1 MTPSNFISSIR
12 SVLAALFRAPLTASL
27 LLFEVTRNYDVILP
41 LMASAGVGSIVGD
54 ILEDRFERPNEMQRR
69 DRDPVSWGDLSF
81 PDWKAIME
89 QKTGTS
95 SSEETLVVATS
106 DSVEKEDSKR

>member
-1 MTPSNFISSIR
+1 M
-12 SVLAALFRAPLTASL
+12 AALFRAPLTASL

-81 PDWKAIME
+81 PDWKSILE
-89 QKTGTS
+89 RTGSTMGGNSAEESRPENNMGRTDAS
-95 SSEETLVVATS
+95 SIGG
-106 DSVEKEDSKR
+106 EKK